1 MSFWNE
7 EEAKIMFQI
16 LPFYNVLIEKPK
28 IKGLENIYL
37 PYEFPF
43 MMN

>member
-16 LPFYNVLIEKPK
+16 LLFYNVLIEKPK
-28 IKGLENIYL
+28 STGLENIDL
-37 PYEFPF
+37 PYGFPF
-43 MMN
+43 IMN